1 MEDTQTSKFDKFVML
16 ATKIGNQV
24 HLRSVRDAFATL
36 MPLFILAGLSVLIN
50 YVIFPWIFGDGTDKL
65 AVAQNFGN
73 AINNGTLNVSGMLLC
88 PAIAFFLSK
97 NKRFDNPFSASIVA
111 LATLIVMMPLTM
123 EVTDV
128 SGEITSTVSGI
139 LSFSKLGTSAM
150 FGGIIIGLV
159 ETELFIFLAKNKHL
173 KISLGDGVPPAVANS
188 FNVLIPALISISF
201 FSVISL
207 ILNITV
213 GQDLISLIVTLI
225 QEPLRGISTSLV
237 GYLFLYSLGNFFF
250 TFGIHQSVI
259 NGSFTEPFMQQN
271 INENMAAF
279 AAGKDI
285 PHILTGPFQTC
296 FAQMGG
302 TGATISLI
310 IAVIIFIKF
319 KPYREV
325 AKLAVAPGIF
335 EINEP
340 IIFGLP
346 IVFNIPMMIPFVGL
360 PIIQTIIAYFATVT
374 GLVSKTVVMIP
385 WVTPPVLSGYLATAG
400 DIRASILQI
409 ILIVIG
415 VVVYLPFLKMSEQVA
430 RKQAELEY
438 EA

>member
-1 MEDTQTSKFDKFVML
+1 MEDNKTSSFDKFVMF

-50 YVIFPWIFGDGTDKL
+50 NVVFPFIFGEGSDALITAQQFGT
-65 AVAQNFGN
+65 

-88 PAIAFFLSK
+88 PAIAYFLSK
-97 NKRFDNPFSASIVA
+97 NKNFDNPFSASIMA
-111 LATLIVMMPLTM
+111 LATLVVMMPLSM
-123 EVTDV
+123 AVTDV
-128 SGEITSTVSGI
+128 TGDIESTVSGI

-150 FGGIIIGLV
+150 FGGIVIGLL

-188 FNVLIPALISISF
+188 FNVLIPAIISISF
-201 FSVISL
+201 FSLVSL
-207 ILNITV
+207 VLNITV
-213 GQDLISLIVTLI
+213 GQDLVSLIVLII
-225 QEPLRGISTSLV
+225 QEPLRGISTSLI
-237 GYLFLYSLGNFFF
+237 GYLFLYSLGNLFF

-285 PHILTGPFQTC
+285 PHILTGPFQTS

-310 IAVIIFIKF
+310 IAVYIFTKF

-325 AKLAVAPGIF
+325 VKLATAPGIF

-346 IVFNIPMMIPFVGL
+346 IVFNIPMMIPFVAL
-360 PIIQTIIAYFATVT
+360 PAIQTIIAYFATAA

-385 WVTPPVLSGYLATAG
+385 WVTPPIISGYLATAG

-409 ILIVIG
+409 ILIALGVII
-415 VVVYLPFLKMSEQVA
+415 YMPFLKISEQVS
-430 RKQAELEY
+430 RKQAEIDY
-438 EA
+438 

>member
-1 MEDTQTSKFDKFVML
+1 MEENQTSKFDKFVML

-36 MPLFILAGLSVLIN
+36 MPLFILAGLSVLVN
-50 YVIFPWIFGDGTDKL
+50 FVVFPWIFGEGTDNL
-65 AVAQNFGN
+65 ATAQAFGN

-88 PAIAFFLSK
+88 PAIAFFLAK
-97 NKRFDNPFSASIVA
+97 NKKFDNPFSASIIA
-111 LATLIVMMPLTM
+111 LATLVVMMPLAV
-123 EVTDV
+123 EVTSID
-128 SGEITSTVSGI
+128 GDITSTVSGV

-159 ETELFIFLAKNKHL
+159 ETEVFIFLAKNKRL
-173 KISLGDGVPPAVANS
+173 KISLGEGVPPAVANS
-188 FNVLIPALISISF
+188 FNVLLPALISISL
-201 FSVISL
+201 FSALSL
-207 ILNITV
+207 LLSVTV
-213 GQDLISLIVTLI
+213 GQDLISLIVLII

-237 GYLFLYSLGNFFF
+237 GYLFLYSLGNLFF

-271 INENMAAF
+271 INENMAAL
-279 AAGKDI
+279 AEGSEI

-310 IAVIIFIKF
+310 LAVIIFIKF

-325 AKLAVAPGIF
+325 AKLAVAPGLF

-340 IIFGLP
+340 IIFGFP
-346 IVFNIPMMIPFVGL
+346 IVFNIPMMVPFVAI
-360 PIIQTIIAYFATVT
+360 PAIQAIIAYFATAA

-385 WVTPPVLSGYLATAG
+385 WVTPPIISGYLATAG
-400 DIRASILQI
+400 DIRASILQVF
-409 ILIVIG
+409 LIALG
-415 VVVYLPFLKMSEQVA
+415 VVIYLPFLKMSEQVA
-430 RKQAELEY
+430 RKQAELDY
-438 EA
+438 

>member
-1 MEDTQTSKFDKFVML
+1 MEENQTSKFDKFVIL

-36 MPLFILAGLSVLIN
+36 MPLFILAGLSVLVN
-50 YVIFPWIFGDGTDKL
+50 FVVFPWIFGEGTDNL
-65 AVAQNFGN
+65 ATAQAFGN

-88 PAIAFFLSK
+88 PAIAFFLAK
-97 NKRFDNPFSASIVA
+97 NKKFDNPFSASIIA
-111 LATLIVMMPLTM
+111 LATLVVMMPLAV
-123 EVTDV
+123 EVTSID
-128 SGEITSTVSGI
+128 GDITSTVSGV

-159 ETELFIFLAKNKHL
+159 ETEVFIFLAKNKRL
-173 KISLGDGVPPAVANS
+173 KISLGEGVPPAVANS
-188 FNVLIPALISISF
+188 FNVLLPALISISL
-201 FSVISL
+201 FSALSL
-207 ILNITV
+207 LLSVTV
-213 GQDLISLIVTLI
+213 GQDLISLIVLII

-237 GYLFLYSLGNFFF
+237 GYLFLYSLGNLFF

-271 INENMAAF
+271 INENMAAL
-279 AAGKDI
+279 AEGKEI

-310 IAVIIFIKF
+310 LAVIIFIKF

-325 AKLAVAPGIF
+325 AKLAVAPGLF

-340 IIFGLP
+340 IIFGFP
-346 IVFNIPMMIPFVGL
+346 IVFNIPMMVPFVAI
-360 PIIQTIIAYFATVT
+360 PAIQAIIAYFATAA

-385 WVTPPVLSGYLATAG
+385 WVTPPIISGYLATAG
-400 DIRASILQI
+400 DIRASILQVF
-409 ILIVIG
+409 LIALG
-415 VVVYLPFLKMSEQVA
+415 VVIYLPFLKMSEQVA
-430 RKQAELEY
+430 RKQAELDY
-438 EA
+438 

>member
-1 MEDTQTSKFDKFVML
+1 MEENQTSKFDKFVMF

-36 MPLFILAGLSVLIN
+36 MPLFILAGLSVLVN
-50 YVIFPWIFGDGTDKL
+50 FVVFPWIFGEGTDNL
-65 AVAQNFGN
+65 ATAQAFGN

-88 PAIAFFLSK
+88 PAIAFFLAK
-97 NKRFDNPFSASIVA
+97 NKKFDNPFSASIIA
-111 LATLIVMMPLTM
+111 LATLVVMMPLAV
-123 EVTDV
+123 EVTSID
-128 SGEITSTVSGI
+128 GDITSTVSGV

-159 ETELFIFLAKNKHL
+159 ETEVFIFLAKNKRL
-173 KISLGDGVPPAVANS
+173 KISLGEGVPPAVANS
-188 FNVLIPALISISF
+188 FNVLLPALISISL
-201 FSVISL
+201 FSALSL
-207 ILNITV
+207 LLSVTV
-213 GQDLISLIVTLI
+213 GQDLISLIVLII

-237 GYLFLYSLGNFFF
+237 GYLFLYSLGNLFF

-271 INENMAAF
+271 INENMAAL
-279 AAGKDI
+279 AEGKEI

-310 IAVIIFIKF
+310 LAVIIFIKF

-325 AKLAVAPGIF
+325 AKLAVAPGLF

-340 IIFGLP
+340 IIFGFP
-346 IVFNIPMMIPFVGL
+346 IVFNIPMMVPFVAI
-360 PIIQTIIAYFATVT
+360 PAIQAIIAYFATAA

-385 WVTPPVLSGYLATAG
+385 WVTPPIISGYLATAG
-400 DIRASILQI
+400 DIRASILQVF
-409 ILIVIG
+409 LIALG
-415 VVVYLPFLKMSEQVA
+415 VVIYLPFLKMSEQVA
-430 RKQAELEY
+430 RKQAELDY
-438 EA
+438 